1 VSLAT
6 LAVALAY
13 EHAPAVRRAD
23 PPVSAVSAPGPQD
36 VRGEADASAA
46 TMAEHALLHSMA
58 MRAMPL
64 KRLEIIAGP
73 ATAVPEHALSTHAEP
88 ADDARDDELGRATRP
103 RECRPEAGI
112 VTECIFN

>member
-1 VSLAT
+1 VSPAT
-6 LAVALAY
+6 LAAALAY
-13 EHAPAVRRAD
+13 EDAPAVRRAD
-23 PPVSAVSAPGPQD
+23 PPASAVIAPGPQD
-36 VRGEADASAA
+36 VRGEPDASAV
-46 TMAEHALLHSMA
+46 TMAEDALLHSMA

-73 ATAVPEHALSTHAEP
+73 AIAVPEHALSTHAES
-88 ADDARDDELGRATRP
+88 ADEARDDELGMATGP